1 MKFMTAKPRIP
12 KRKRTTVAPM
22 GGFGALALDAAIGER
37 LRALRKERRV
47 SLQALAAVTGVSI
60 GYVSQV
66 ERGISTPSLKLL
78 AHAAD
83 ALGIGL
89 AEFFGGG
96 AADHGA
102 AKFDGI
108 VVRRGERGQ
117 LGLWQAGI
125 SKELLTPPRESSG
138 LNLFLVR
145 IEPGGT
151 TGDEDYAHGG
161 EEAGFVLE
169 GVLELTVERHSWRLE
184 PGDSFRFESKR
195 PHRFCNPTGEVAVVL
210 WVNATIGRA

>member
-1 MKFMTAKPRIP
+1 MKFVPPKSRTP
-12 KRKRTTVAPM
+12 KRPPPTAAPAR
-22 GGFGALALDAAIGER
+22 GAVSGALDAAVGER
-37 LRALRKERRV
+37 LRALRKSRRI
-47 SLQALAAVTGVSI
+47 SLQALAARTGVSI

-66 ERGISTPSLKLL
+66 ERGLSTPSLKLL

-96 AADHGA
+96 SADRGA
-102 AKFDGI
+102 AELDEI
-108 VVRRGERGQ
+108 VVRRGERGR

-145 IEPGGT
+145 LEPGGT
-151 TGDEDYAHGG
+151 TGEEDYAHGG

-169 GVLELTVERHSWRLE
+169 GVLQLTVERRSWRLE

-195 PHRFCNPTGEVAVVL
+195 PHRFRNPTDEVAVVL
-210 WVNATIGRA
+210 WVNATLGRV